1 MQHKRYKH
9 IFFDLD
15 HTLWDYE
22 KNSNEALEELHVQY
36 DLLNAWNIDCKDF
49 TRHFYEIN
57 YSLWDQFNRRQIQ
70 QDQLRIQRFPLV
82 LARFDLVNPTLAEAL
97 SVSYLSLC
105 PAKPHLMPFSIEL
118 LQYLRPRYQLHVLT
132 NGATDVQMVKMR
144 SSGIDVYFDYVIT
157 SDQADSRK
165 PEKEIFLY
173 ALERTGARPD
183 NSIMIGDN
191 LDTDI
196 AGASAITMDSI
207 FYNPGKKLHNKKV
220 ALEVQCLSHISS
232 WL

>member
-1 MQHKRYKH
+1 MQSKKYKH

-22 KNSNEALEELHVQY
+22 KNSEEALAELHAY
-36 DLLNAWNIDCKDF
+36 FDLFNTWNIDCRDF
-49 TRHFYEIN
+49 TRHFYEVN
-57 YSLWDQFNRRQIQ
+57 YSLWDQFNKRQIH
-70 QDQLRIQRFPLV
+70 QDQLRKQRFPLV
-82 LARFDLVNPTLAEAL
+82 LARFDLVNPQLADDM
-97 SVSYLSLC
+97 SVRYLNLC
-105 PAKPHLMPFSIEL
+105 PAKPHLMPFSLEL
-118 LQYLRPRYQLHVLT
+118 LQYLKPRYQLHVLT
-132 NGATDVQMVKMR
+132 NGASDVQMVKMR
-144 SSGIDVYFDYVIT
+144 SSGIDIFFDFVIT
-157 SDQADSRK
+157 SDQAESRK

-173 ALERTGARPD
+173 ALHCTGARSD

-207 FYNPGKKLHNKKV
+207 FYNPHKKTHNQKV
-220 ALEVQCLSHISS
+220 AIEVQCLSHITA